1 MANLISRATGNWLT
15 AGTWGLVD
23 TTSLHIGRVTASVLP
38 TSGGSSARSNG
49 FTPGAITI
57 DGIAIYI
64 ANRTGT
70 TGTLTCELWNNTGS
84 SVVAATT
91 VTINVSDLPAIVTAD
106 NNGGWTVFAFS
117 SVLLLA
123 ATEYM
128 VQLTTSTAS
137 QVSVWAGSGGV
148 TNWARALRTTTTQA
162 PAAGD
167 DMVVAGELTGA
178 GTSNSYTVTMN
189 STTATDYGSGVA
201 DGTSITP
208 ALTVSCKGTLT
219 FAAAAATNYILRLS
233 GNLANALTG
242 TINVG
247 TVGTP
252 MPRDSTAVVEFDC
265 AADADFGWHNHGGTC
280 NIQGLSRT
288 SGKNVVK
295 CKLNTDEAVAQTVL
309 GVDTDTGWLSG
320 DQIVIATTTR
330 TKTENELRT
339 LSANANASDMT
350 VTAGLTYAHS
360 GTTPTQAEV
369 INITRNVKIKSV
381 SSTAMSFFHCDTT
394 AVVDIDWA
402 EFLNMGQDIGITDW
416 RGVSVGTTTG
426 SFNMQFSSL
435 HDFEDY
441 GFYVFGTAANNI
453 TFSNNVGWNLG
464 TSSGTHI
471 TVANATSGT
480 NIIFDSNIV
489 LAGPVPG
496 TGQAGALLKDVGL
509 TFTNNTFAG
518 HDIYGAHYEEPG
530 ATIGTM
536 SGQVYHS
543 NRYGAQFF
551 WISGVVDN
559 VTSWRN
565 EQSGIQVHGCV
576 DLVFNAPVMFGSAG
590 GNLAHDQ
597 APVQFV
603 TYKDAVLSGDTTFGT
618 QYGVTSTGNLNGNGN
633 KGTIILDNCDFST
646 VSGIKVA
653 HSEADISFQSIMQG
667 IHIIARN
674 TKFGASTEVTKQFNM
689 TRDAF
694 VSSSRH
700 DQTAGSHKT
709 WLRDGTLSTDTTIF
723 NTASPSMR
731 MTPTSAT
738 VKLESAPFSHGM
750 KVAVNNGGTVTVS
763 VRTRRSS
770 AGDGAAYNGAQ
781 PRLIVRANPAL
792 GASFNSDTVLDTHT
806 AADGTWETLTG
817 TTASV
822 TDDGVIECVV
832 DADGTAGWIN
842 VDDFSVS

>member
-15 AGTWGLVD
+15 AGTWGLVN
-23 TTSLHIGRVTASVLP
+23 TTSLLISRATNAVVP
-38 TSGGSSARSNG
+38 TSGGASARSSG

-57 DGIAIYI
+57 DGIAINI

-70 TGTLTCELWNNTGS
+70 TGTMTVELWNNTGS

-91 VTINVSDLPAIVTAD
+91 VTINVSDLPAIITAD
-106 NNGGWTVFAFS
+106 NNGGWTVFAFA

-128 VQLTTSTAS
+128 VQITTSTAT
-137 QVSVWAGSGGV
+137 QVSVFANA
-148 TNWARALRTTTTQA
+148 TTNNWARLLRTTTTQA
-162 PAAGD
+162 PTTGD

-201 DGTSITP
+201 DGSSITP
-208 ALTVSCKGTLT
+208 ALCVSCKGTLT
-219 FAAAAATNYILRLS
+219 FGTTAATNYILRLS

-247 TVGTP
+247 TTGTP

-288 SGKNVVK
+288 SGKNVVS

-320 DQIVIATTTR
+320 DVIAIAPTSR
-330 TKTENELRT
+330 TSSEGEART
-339 LSANANASDMT
+339 LSANATATELT
-350 VTAGLTYAHS
+350 VSSGLTNAHS
-360 GTTPTQAEV
+360 GTAPTQAEV
-369 INITRNVKIKSV
+369 ILLTRNVKIRSV
-381 SSTAMSFFHCDTT
+381 LSTAVTFMHNDPT
-394 AVVDIDWA
+394 ATVDCDWA
-402 EFLNMGQDIGITDW
+402 EFSIMGEDAIVDW
-416 RGVSVGTTTG
+416 RGVSVTTTTG
-426 SFNMQFSSL
+426 SFNMQFCSL
-435 HDFEDY
+435 HDFEDQGIY
-441 GFYVFGTAANNI
+441 INSSPTGAVV
-453 TFSNNVGWNLG
+453 FSNNVLWSVGTVIGNGGFVAAGFFGANITIHNNIMLANNTGFTHSGWLLN
-464 TSSGTHI
+464 
-471 TVANATSGT
+471 
-480 NIIFDSNIV
+480 NIGI
-489 LAGPVPG
+489 
-496 TGQAGALLKDVGL
+496 
-509 TFTNNTFAG
+509 TFTDNVVTGAGKFGADYSDASTTSRFGTF
-518 HDIYGAHYEEPG
+518 
-530 ATIGTM
+530 

-543 NRYGAQFF
+543 NGVGGLEISTRRQ
-551 WISGVVDN
+551 SGVLSSY
-559 VTSWRN
+559 TIWRN
-565 EQSGIQVHGCV
+565 ATTYGIGVIGAV
-576 DLVFNAPVMFGSAG
+576 DLLFDNFVIFGDEDTSIQLQSEANIALTVR
-590 GNLAHDQ
+590 NL
-597 APVQFV
+597 V
-603 TYKDAVLSGDTTFGT
+603 SNGDTSFSTQGAFIIFG
-618 QYGVTSTGNLNGNGN
+618 GVA
-633 KGTIILDNCDFST
+633 GTLIIDGGDFST
-646 VSGIKVA
+646 VGGIKTA
-653 HSEADISFQSIMQG
+653 HTTADIWLGTAKIPLQV
-667 IHIIARN
+667 IIRN
-674 TKFGASTEVTKQFNM
+674 TKMSAATEVENPSFLSPQGSIQSQK
-689 TRDAF
+689 
-694 VSSSRH
+694 H
-700 DQTAGSHKT
+700 DQVAGSHKT
-709 WLRDGTLSTDTTIF
+709 WLGAGTLSTDTTIF
-723 NTASPSMR
+723 NNASPSLR

-738 VKLESAPFSHGM
+738 NKLESASLFHGM

-781 PRLIVRANPAL
+781 PRLIVKANPAL